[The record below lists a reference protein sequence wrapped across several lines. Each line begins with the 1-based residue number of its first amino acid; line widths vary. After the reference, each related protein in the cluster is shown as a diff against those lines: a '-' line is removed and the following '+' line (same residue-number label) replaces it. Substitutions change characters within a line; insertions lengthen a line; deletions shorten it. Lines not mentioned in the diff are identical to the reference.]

1 MAIDPEAIITKIP
14 IVDKMLIFSEKK
26 IMPYKEPHNICKK
39 IKGLIILLNF
49 PAM

>member
-14 IVDKMLIFSEKK
+14 IMDKKLIISEKK
-26 IMPYKEPHNICKK
+26 IIPYNEPHNICKK
-39 IKGLIILLNF
+39 IKGLIMLLNF